1 MRQLRDSGWQRRGI
15 TWLWDAAALSAV
27 AKPSEV
33 VSLRQWL
40 RMRGSWPQEL
50 PSRDGNA
57 LVVAGLDG
65 SLDLLSPTDG
75 ESWLG
80 GAIKETILAFQDGND
95 SAALIFW
102 LPDGRRRIKTSAT
115 DGVTW
120 QCAAPNSTDRLDF
133 GRLLWGEAREYP
145 QELWLTGA
153 SSPSGLF
160 HLRIT

>member
-15 TWLWDAAALSAV
+15 TWLWDPAALSAV
-27 AKPSEV
+27 AKTTEV

-40 RMRGSWPQEL
+40 RMKDNWPQDL
-50 PSRDGNA
+50 PSGNGKV

-65 SLDLLSPTDG
+65 SLDLLAPTDA
-75 ESWLG
+75 EAWLAG
-80 GAIKETILAFQDGND
+80 PIKETVLSFQDGND
-95 SAALIFW
+95 SAALMFW

-115 DGVTW
+115 DEVSW
-120 QCAAPNSTDRLDF
+120 QCAAPHSNDRLDF

-145 QELWLTGA
+145 QELWLAGATG
-153 SSPSGLF
+153 PSGLF